1 MEFSYNN
8 SFQFS
13 IGIAPFEGLYGRR
26 CRSTI
31 CWDDVR
37 KRKILGP
44 ELMQLIVEK
53 IALIKKRL
61 GIALN
66 R

>member
-31 CWDDVR
+31 RWDDVR
-37 KRKILGP
+37 ERKLLGS
-44 ELMQLIVEK
+44 EIVQLIVEK

-61 GIALN
+61 EIALN